1 MNSIPLVPLKY
12 RHSILLID
20 DEEAVLEIMIMAL
33 ADEGYDL
40 RTAGS
45 AEEALAILKESPDV
59 SLIISDQ
66 LMPGM
71 TGVQFFTQARH
82 ICPDALRVLRQLDL
96 LCFPSRMEG
105 ASVTVREAM
114 AMGIPVV
121 AADAPGVVESLAGHG
136 WIAGC
141 DDPRELADCIRQALG
156 DATLRQ
162 QRAERARDHARAH
175 YDLEHTVEA
184 TLAAY
189 AAYYRRFDKTY
200 HVQHQLESIVLK
212 KRSIPRV
219 AALVEAMFMAE
230 LQNQLLTAGHD
241 AAFVEHPVRVDVA
254 TGSEV
259 YTLMNGSEQALKA
272 GDMYIADGQGVLS
285 SILYGPDSR
294 SRIRHETQEVLFTV
308 YAPPGIDRAAVR
320 AHLDDIRSLVQVV
333 SPGAE
338 TVVHQLLP
346 K

>member
-1 MNSIPLVPLKY
+1 MFVVT
-12 RHSILLID
+12 
-20 DEEAVLEIMIMAL
+20 EA
-33 ADEGYDL
+33 
-40 RTAGS
+40 
-45 AEEALAILKESPDV
+45 
-59 SLIISDQ
+59 
-66 LMPGM
+66 
-71 TGVQFFTQARH
+71 
-82 ICPDALRVLRQLDL
+82 
-96 LCFPSRMEG
+96 
-105 ASVTVREAM
+105 
-114 AMGIPVV
+114 
-121 AADAPGVVESLAGHG
+121 
-136 WIAGC
+136 W
-141 DDPRELADCIRQALG
+141 RQAYPTAAVGVLWMRG
-156 DATLRQ
+156 VSNPEAHPELDRRKEELEAELRGRYAGLD
-162 QRAERARDHARAH
+162 RAALKA
-175 YDLEHTVEA
+175 LP

-241 AAFVEHPVRVDVA
+241 AAFVEPPVRVDVA
-254 TGSEV
+254 AGSEV
-259 YTLMNGSEQALKA
+259 YTLLNGSEQVLKA

-294 SRIRHETQEVLFTV
+294 SRIRPETQEVLFTV
-308 YAPPGIDRAAVR
+308 YAPPGINAVAVR

-346 K
+346 NWQVVG

>member
-1 MNSIPLVPLKY
+1 MFVFT
-12 RHSILLID
+12 
-20 DEEAVLEIMIMAL
+20 EA
-33 ADEGYDL
+33 
-40 RTAGS
+40 
-45 AEEALAILKESPDV
+45 
-59 SLIISDQ
+59 
-66 LMPGM
+66 
-71 TGVQFFTQARH
+71 
-82 ICPDALRVLRQLDL
+82 
-96 LCFPSRMEG
+96 
-105 ASVTVREAM
+105 
-114 AMGIPVV
+114 
-121 AADAPGVVESLAGHG
+121 
-136 WIAGC
+136 W
-141 DDPRELADCIRQALG
+141 RQAYPTAAVGFLWMRG
-156 DATLRQ
+156 VSNPEAHPELDRRKEELEAELRGRYAGLD
-162 QRAERARDHARAH
+162 RAALKA
-175 YDLEHTVEA
+175 LP

-294 SRIRHETQEVLFTV
+294 SRIRPETQEVLFTV

-333 SPGAE
+333 SLGAE